1 MKPSRLSVVLLLTVI
16 LPVAGLAAL
25 GARSIAQEEALLGQ
39 REGQRADE
47 LARSVRDGLRLRLL
61 DEARRAHTRLREAL
75 AAGDELDAVV
85 ASPGL
90 GIALVVDDALA
101 QVAPRRAWR
110 SEGPDLPPVPGDL
123 LGAIADE
130 QAGRPEQALS
140 RLDALGLDQVP
151 AARNLRARILRRL
164 GRHEQALAEDAWLSE
179 QPATGGLPLSWI
191 ASERRIETL
200 LELGRRDE
208 ARAAVA
214 ADLRRVLGGRGGQA
228 SPGAALAHLARLV
241 GWGEQLAAPAE
252 LLGPARERRREA
264 QVAAEL
270 SAWGALDQVADLDA
284 LDGRFALAPR
294 PTRGLAVIGPAS
306 QEAGQRE
313 QAARRIVLAAE
324 PEDLAAAVEA
334 LARERSGADRDSFAV
349 SLSEVRGEGVALT
362 RAERLWVRA
371 APTRGAFST
380 QLAGRR
386 TMQRISV
393 LGLLVVLVAAGSW
406 ATVRAIR
413 RSGELA
419 RARND
424 FVASVTHELRTP
436 VTSIRAMAE
445 TLSLGKV
452 TNPERQSFY
461 FGAIAEET
469 QRLGRLIEDVLTVS
483 RVEREGFTVTLERA
497 EPAPVIEHMIETFR
511 ASPAAKDRDLSFDP
525 GPDLPLVLWDER
537 LIERA
542 LFNLLGNAAKYGG
555 EEPEIKVELRRAR
568 GGLSLAVVDQGPGI
582 PREEQ
587 GRILLPFERGAD
599 ALDSRKPGAGLGLAI
614 VNAIV
619 SSQGGRLSLSSEP
632 GQGCRFEVWLP
643 EAKG

>member
-1 MKPSRLSVVLLLTVI
+1 M
-16 LPVAGLAAL
+16 
-25 GARSIAQEEALLGQ
+25 
-39 REGQRADE
+39 
-47 LARSVRDGLRLRLL
+47 
-61 DEARRAHTRLREAL
+61 
-75 AAGDELDAVV
+75 
-85 ASPGL
+85 
-90 GIALVVDDALA
+90 
-101 QVAPRRAWR
+101 
-110 SEGPDLPPVPGDL
+110 
-123 LGAIADE
+123 
-130 QAGRPEQALS
+130 
-140 RLDALGLDQVP
+140 
-151 AARNLRARILRRL
+151 
-164 GRHEQALAEDAWLSE
+164 
-179 QPATGGLPLSWI
+179 
-191 ASERRIETL
+191 
-200 LELGRRDE
+200 
-208 ARAAVA
+208 
-214 ADLRRVLGGRGGQA
+214 
-228 SPGAALAHLARLV
+228 
-241 GWGEQLAAPAE
+241 
-252 LLGPARERRREA
+252 
-264 QVAAEL
+264 
-270 SAWGALDQVADLDA
+270 
-284 LDGRFALAPR
+284 
-294 PTRGLAVIGPAS
+294 IGPVS
-306 QEAGQRE
+306 QEHG
-313 QAARRIVLAAE
+313 AARRIVLAAE
-324 PEDLAAAVEA
+324 PEDLAAAVET

-349 SLSEVRGEGVALT
+349 ALSEVRGEGVALT

-452 TNPERQSFY
+452 TNPDRQSFY

-511 ASPAAKDRDLSFDP
+511 ASPAAKDQDVGFDP
-525 GPDLPLVLWDER
+525 AEDLPLVLWDER
-537 LIERA
+537 LVERA
-542 LFNLLGNAAKYGG
+542 LFNLLGNAVKYGG
-555 EEPEIKVELRRAR
+555 EEPGIKVELRRSG
-568 GGLSLAVVDQGPGI
+568 GGLAIAVVDQGPGV

-619 SSQGGRLSLSSEP
+619 TSQGGRLSLRSEP
-632 GQGCRFEVWLP
+632 GQGCRFEIWLP
-643 EAKG
+643 AAKE

>member
-39 REGQRADE
+39 REAQRADE

-61 DEARRAHTRLREAL
+61 DEARRANTRLREAL
-75 AAGDELDAVV
+75 AAGDELDAAV

-123 LGAIADE
+123 LGAIGHE
-130 QAGRPEQALS
+130 QAGRYEEALTS
-140 RLDALGLDQVP
+140 LDALGLDKVP

-208 ARAAVA
+208 AGAAVM
-214 ADLRRVLGGRGGQA
+214 ADLQRVLGGRGGQA

-241 GWGEQLAAPAE
+241 GWGERLSAPAD
-252 LLGPARERRREA
+252 LLGAARERRREA

-284 LDGRFALAPR
+284 LDGRFALVPS

-306 QEAGQRE
+306 QEAVSLGG
-313 QAARRIVLAAE
+313 RRIVLAAE
-324 PEDLAAAVEA
+324 PEDLAAAVET

-349 SLSEVRGEGVALT
+349 ALSEVRGEGVPLT

-371 APTRGAFST
+371 APTRDAFST

-452 TNPERQSFY
+452 TNPDRQSFY

-497 EPAPVIEHMIETFR
+497 EPTPVIEHMIETFR
-511 ASPAAKDRDLSFDP
+511 ASPVAKDVEVTFDP
-525 GPDLPLVLWDER
+525 GADLPLVLWDER
-537 LIERA
+537 LVERA
-542 LFNLLGNAAKYGG
+542 LFNLLGNAVKYGG
-555 EEPEIKVELRRAR
+555 EEPGIRVELRRSG
-568 GGLSLAVVDQGPGI
+568 GGLAIAVVDQGPGI

-599 ALDSRKPGAGLGLAI
+599 ALESRKPGAGLGLAI

-619 SSQGGRLSLSSEP
+619 SSQGGRLSLKSEP

-643 EAKG
+643 GAKE